1 MTGIVLFIIAF
12 ILLMVGIP
20 VGFAFGA
27 SAIFAALVDPNLGL
41 DVFGLLPYRVYG
53 IMQNFTLMAVP
64 LFIFMGFILEKS
76 KIAENMLESIG
87 ELFGPVRGGLA
98 IAIVIVGAILA
109 ASTGI
114 VGASVVMMTIISL
127 PIMLKHGYSPKL
139 AGGVIA
145 ASGTLGQLIP
155 PSIVLIILGAVMNIS
170 VGDLF
175 KAAIIPGLIIV
186 GLYIVYILIVSFL
199 KPDIAPAIKTDK
211 PYSKIL
217 FKALKSLVAP
227 FILIALVLGSIFAG
241 FATPT
246 ESAAIGALGSIVLT
260 FFYRSFS
267 FELLRYSTVETVKIT
282 AMIFMIL
289 IGATAFSLVFNESGA
304 GDIVTTFFTDSISNQ
319 YVFIAITML
328 LIFIL
333 GFFIDFI
340 EITFIVIPI
349 LIPIVQEFNI
359 DPLWFALLIAIN
371 LQTSFLTP
379 PFGFSLFYLKGAAG
393 DKIQT
398 KDLYLG
404 IIPFILI
411 QLITLLIVIFIPK
424 LVYILV
430 N

>member
-1 MTGIVLFIIAF
+1 MTGIILFIVAF
-12 ILLMVGIP
+12 ILLMLGIP
-20 VGFAFGA
+20 VAFAFGA
-27 SAIFAALVDPNLGL
+27 SAIFAALIDSNLGL
-41 DVFGLLPYRVYG
+41 EVFGLLPYRVYG

-87 ELFGPVRGGLA
+87 ELFGPIRGGLA

-175 KAAIIPGLIIV
+175 KAAIIPGVIIV
-186 GLYIVYILIVSFL
+186 GLYIVYILIISFF
-199 KPDIAPAIKTDK
+199 KPNIAPAIKTNNAYK
-211 PYSKIL
+211 QVL

-246 ESAAIGALGSIVLT
+246 ESAAIGALGSIILT

-267 FELLRYSTVETVKIT
+267 FELLRYATVETVKIT

-304 GDIVTTFFTDSISNQ
+304 GDIVTEFFTDSISNK
-319 YVFIAITML
+319 YLFIAITMS

-349 LIPIVQEFNI
+349 LLPIVDEFGI

-393 DKIQT
+393 EKIQT

-411 QLITLLIVIFIPK
+411 QLVTLLIVIFAPK
-424 LVYILV
+424 LVYIFV

>member
-1 MTGIVLFIIAF
+1 MTGIILFIVAF
-12 ILLMVGIP
+12 ILLMLGIP
-20 VGFAFGA
+20 VAFAFGA
-27 SAIFAALVDPNLGL
+27 SAIFAALFDPNLGL

-87 ELFGPVRGGLA
+87 ELFGNIRGGLA

-127 PIMLKHGYSPKL
+127 PIMLKYGYSPKL

-155 PSIVLIILGAVMNIS
+155 PSIVLIILGAIMNLS

-175 KAAIIPGLIIV
+175 KAAIIPGILIV
-186 GLYIVYILIVSFL
+186 VFYIAYILIISFIN
-199 KPDIAPAIKTDK
+199 PNIAPPIKTNR
-211 PYSKIL
+211 SKKEIL
-217 FKALKSLVAP
+217 IKALKSLVAP
-227 FILIALVLGSIFAG
+227 LLLIIMVLGSIFAG

-246 ESAAIGALGSIVLT
+246 ESAAIGALGAIILT
-260 FFYRSFS
+260 LFYKSFS
-267 FELLRYSTVETVKIT
+267 FELIRYATVESVKIT

-304 GDIVTTFFTDSISNQ
+304 GDIVIEFFTDSISNK
-319 YVFIAITML
+319 YIFIAVTMI

-349 LIPIVQEFNI
+349 LLPIVEAFEI

-393 DKIQT
+393 DKIKT
-398 KDLYLG
+398 KDLYIG

-411 QLITLLIVIFIPK
+411 QIVVLLIVIFIPK
-424 LVYILV
+424 IVYLLIE
-430 N
+430 

>member
-1 MTGIVLFIIAF
+1 MTGIFLFVTAF
-12 ILLMVGIP
+12 ILLMLGIP
-20 VGFAFGA
+20 VAFAFGG
-27 SAIFAALVDPNLGL
+27 SAIIAAFLDPNVGL
-41 DVFGLLPYRVYG
+41 DVFGLLPYRIYG

-64 LFIFMGFILEKS
+64 LFIFMGFVLEKS

-87 ELFGPVRGGLA
+87 ELFGSVRGGLA

-127 PIMLKHGYSPKL
+127 PIMLRHNYSPKL
-139 AGGVIA
+139 ASGVIA

-155 PSIVLIILGAVMNIS
+155 PSIVLIILGAVMQIS

-175 KAAIIPGLIIV
+175 KAAVIPGLIIV
-186 GLYIVYILIVSFL
+186 VLYILYILIVAFF
-199 KPDIAPAIKTDK
+199 KPEIAPSIKSGE
-211 PYSKIL
+211 PYIKIL
-217 FKALKSLVAP
+217 KKALKSLVAP
-227 FILIALVLGSIFAG
+227 FILILLVLGSIFAG

-246 ESAAIGALGSIVLT
+246 ESAAIGAVGSIILT
-260 FFYRSFS
+260 FFYRTFNM
-267 FELLRYSTVETVKIT
+267 ELLRYATVETVKIT
-282 AMIFMIL
+282 SMIFMIL

-304 GDIVTTFFTDSISNQ
+304 GDLVTQFFTTSISNQ
-319 YVFIAITML
+319 YAFIAITML
-328 LIFIL
+328 VIFIL
-333 GFFIDFI
+333 GFFVDFI

-349 LIPIVQEFNI
+349 LIPIIQAFNI

-393 DKIQT
+393 DKIDT

-411 QLITLLIVIFIPK
+411 QLLTLLVVIFFPK

>member
-1 MTGIVLFIIAF
+1 MTGIILFVIAF
-12 ILLMVGIP
+12 ILLMLGVP
-20 VGFAFGA
+20 VAFAFGG
-27 SAIFAALVDPNLGL
+27 SAIIAAFLDPNIGL
-41 DVFGLLPYRVYG
+41 DVFGLLPYRIYG

-87 ELFGPVRGGLA
+87 ELFGSIRGGLA

-127 PIMLKHGYSPKL
+127 PVMLRHKYSPKL
-139 AGGVIA
+139 ASGVIA

-155 PSIVLIILGAVMNIS
+155 PSIVLIILGAVMQIS

-175 KAAIIPGLIIV
+175 KAAVIPGLIIV
-186 GLYIVYILIVSFL
+186 ALYIIYILIIAFI
-199 KPDIAPAIKTDK
+199 KPDIAPAIKSSE

-217 FKALKSLVAP
+217 IKAAKSLIAP
-227 FILIALVLGSIFAG
+227 ALLILLVLGSIFAG

-246 ESAAIGALGSIVLT
+246 ESAAIGALGSIILT
-260 FFYRSFS
+260 FFYRSFN
-267 FELLRYSTVETVKIT
+267 LKLIRYATVETVKIT
-282 AMIFMIL
+282 SMIFMIL

-304 GDIVTTFFTDSISNQ
+304 GDMVTEFFTTSISNQ
-319 YVFIAITML
+319 YAFIAITML
-328 LIFIL
+328 VIFIL
-333 GFFIDFI
+333 GFFVDFI

-349 LIPIVQEFNI
+349 LIPIIQAFNI

-393 DKIQT
+393 DKIDT
-398 KDLYLG
+398 KDLYIG

-411 QLITLLIVIFIPK
+411 QLLTLLIVIFFPK
-424 LVYILV
+424 LVYIMV
-430 N
+430 K

>member
-1 MTGIVLFIIAF
+1 MTGIILFIVAF
-12 ILLMVGIP
+12 ILLMLGIP
-20 VGFAFGA
+20 VAFAFGA
-27 SAIFAALVDPNLGL
+27 SAIFAALIDSNLGL
-41 DVFGLLPYRVYG
+41 EVFGLLPYRVYG

-87 ELFGPVRGGLA
+87 ELFGPIRGGLA

-175 KAAIIPGLIIV
+175 KAAIIPGVIIV
-186 GLYIVYILIVSFL
+186 GLYIVYILIISFF
-199 KPDIAPAIKTDK
+199 KPNIAPAIKTNNAYK
-211 PYSKIL
+211 QVL

-246 ESAAIGALGSIVLT
+246 ESAAIGALGSIILT

-267 FELLRYSTVETVKIT
+267 FELLRYATVETVKIT

-304 GDIVTTFFTDSISNQ
+304 GDIVTEFFTDSISNK
-319 YVFIAITML
+319 YLFIAITMS

-349 LIPIVQEFNI
+349 LLPIVDEFGI

-393 DKIQT
+393 EKIQT

-411 QLITLLIVIFIPK
+411 QLVTLLIVIFIPK
-424 LVYILV
+424 LVLI

>member
-1 MTGIVLFIIAF
+1 MTGIILFIAAF
-12 ILLMVGIP
+12 ILLMIGVP
-20 VGFAFGA
+20 VAFAFGG
-27 SAIFAALVDPNLGL
+27 SAIIAALLDPNIGL
-41 DVFGLLPYRVYG
+41 DVFGLLPYRIYG

-87 ELFGPVRGGLA
+87 KLFGPIRGGLA
-98 IAIVIVGAILA
+98 IAIVLVGAILA

-127 PIMLKHGYSPKL
+127 PIMLKHNYSPKL
-139 AGGVIA
+139 ASGVIA

-155 PSIVLIILGAVMNIS
+155 PSIVLIILGDVMNIS

-175 KAAIIPGLIIV
+175 KAAVIPGLIVV
-186 GLYIVYILIVSFL
+186 GLYILYILFL
-199 KPDIAPAIKTDK
+199 ALIKPEVAPPIKSNE

-217 FKALKSLVAP
+217 FQALKSIIAP
-227 FILIALVLGSIFAG
+227 FILITLVLGSIFAG

-246 ESAAIGALGSIVLT
+246 ESAAVGALGAIILT
-260 FFYRSFS
+260 FFYRTFS
-267 FELLRYSTVETVKIT
+267 FELLRYAGVETVKIT
-282 AMIFMIL
+282 SMIFMIL

-304 GDIVTTFFTDSISNQ
+304 GDMVTDFFTDSISNQ
-319 YVFIAITML
+319 YIFIAITMG
-328 LIFIL
+328 LIFVL

-349 LIPIVQEFNI
+349 LIPIVEEFGI

-393 DKIQT
+393 DSVKT

-411 QLITLLIVIFIPK
+411 QLTVLLIVLFFPK
-424 LVYILV
+424 IIYFMV

>member
-1 MTGIVLFIIAF
+1 MTGIILFIVAF
-12 ILLMVGIP
+12 ILLMLGIP
-20 VGFAFGA
+20 VAFAFGA
-27 SAIFAALVDPNLGL
+27 SAIFAALIDSNLGL
-41 DVFGLLPYRVYG
+41 EVFGLLPYRVYG

-87 ELFGPVRGGLA
+87 ELFGPIRGGLA

-186 GLYIVYILIVSFL
+186 GLYIIYILIVSFL

-217 FKALKSLVAP
+217 FEALKSLVAP

-246 ESAAIGALGSIVLT
+246 ESAAIGALGSVILT

-304 GDIVTTFFTDSISNQ
+304 GDIVTEFFTDSITSQ
-319 YVFIAITML
+319 YVFIAITMG

-411 QLITLLIVIFIPK
+411 QLVTLLIVIFAPK
-424 LVYILV
+424 LVYIFV

>member
-1 MTGIVLFIIAF
+1 MTGIILFVAAF
-12 ILLMVGIP
+12 ILLMIGVP
-20 VGFAFGA
+20 VAFAFGG
-27 SAIFAALVDPNLGL
+27 SAIIAALLDPDLGL
-41 DVFGLLPYRVYG
+41 DVFGLLPYRIYG
-53 IMQNFTLMAVP
+53 IMHNFTLMAVP

-87 ELFGPVRGGLA
+87 KLFGHVRGGLA

-127 PIMLKHGYSPKL
+127 PVMLRHNYSPKL
-139 AGGVIA
+139 ASGVIA

-155 PSIVLIILGAVMNIS
+155 PSIVLIILGAVMQIS

-175 KAAIIPGLIIV
+175 KAAVIPGLIIV
-186 GLYIVYILIVSFL
+186 GLYILYVLIIAFI
-199 KPDIAPAIKTDK
+199 KPEVAPAIKTQE

-217 FKALKSLVAP
+217 IQALKSLIAP
-227 FILIALVLGSIFAG
+227 FILIFLVLGSIFAG

-246 ESAAIGALGSIVLT
+246 ESAAIGALGSIILT

-267 FELLRYSTVETVKIT
+267 FSLLRYATVETVKIT

-304 GDIVTTFFTDSISNQ
+304 GDMVTSFFTDDISSK
-319 YVFIAITML
+319 YAFIAITMI

-349 LIPIVQEFNI
+349 LLPIVEAFGI

-393 DKIQT
+393 DKIDT

-411 QLITLLIVIFIPK
+411 QLLTLLIVLFVPK

>member
-1 MTGIVLFIIAF
+1 MTGIILFIVAF
-12 ILLMVGIP
+12 ILLMLGIP
-20 VGFAFGA
+20 VAFAFGA
-27 SAIFAALVDPNLGL
+27 SAIFAALIDSNLGL
-41 DVFGLLPYRVYG
+41 EVFGLLPYRVYG

-175 KAAIIPGLIIV
+175 KAAIIPGVIIV
-186 GLYIVYILIVSFL
+186 GLYIVYILIISFF
-199 KPDIAPAIKTDK
+199 KPNIAPAIKTNNAYK
-211 PYSKIL
+211 QVL

-246 ESAAIGALGSIVLT
+246 ESAAIGALGSIILT

-267 FELLRYSTVETVKIT
+267 FELLRYATVETVKIT

-289 IGATAFSLVFNESGA
+289 IGATAFSLVFNES
-304 GDIVTTFFTDSISNQ
+304 
-319 YVFIAITML
+319 
-328 LIFIL
+328 
-333 GFFIDFI
+333 
-340 EITFIVIPI
+340 
-349 LIPIVQEFNI
+349 
-359 DPLWFALLIAIN
+359 
-371 LQTSFLTP
+371 
-379 PFGFSLFYLKGAAG
+379 
-393 DKIQT
+393 
-398 KDLYLG
+398 
-404 IIPFILI
+404 
-411 QLITLLIVIFIPK
+411 
-424 LVYILV
+424 
-430 N
+430 

>member
-1 MTGIVLFIIAF
+1 MTGIILFVVAF
-12 ILLMVGIP
+12 ILLMLGVP
-20 VGFAFGA
+20 VAFAFGG
-27 SAIFAALVDPNLGL
+27 SAIIAAFLDPNLGL
-41 DVFGLLPYRVYG
+41 DVFGLLPFRIYG

-87 ELFGPVRGGLA
+87 KLFGPVRGGLA

-114 VGASVVMMTIISL
+114 VGASVVMMTVISL
-127 PIMLKHGYSPKL
+127 PIMLKHHYSPRL
-139 AGGVIA
+139 ASGVIA

-155 PSIVLIILGAVMNIS
+155 PSIVLIILGAVMQIS

-175 KAAIIPGLIIV
+175 KAAVIPGLIIV
-186 GLYIVYILIVSFL
+186 AFYIIYVLIIAFL
-199 KPDIAPAIKTDK
+199 KPEIAPAIKSDE
-211 PYSKIL
+211 PYSKVLIQ
-217 FKALKSLVAP
+217 AAKSLIAP
-227 FILIALVLGSIFAG
+227 FILIFLVLGSIFAG

-246 ESAAIGALGSIVLT
+246 ESAAVGAFGSIILAIV
-260 FFYRSFS
+260 YRSFNL
-267 FELLRYSTVETVKIT
+267 ELLKYSIVETVKIT
-282 AMIFMIL
+282 SMIFMIL

-304 GDIVTTFFTDSISNQ
+304 GDMVTQFFTDDISNK
-319 YVFIAITML
+319 YIFIAITMG

-349 LIPIVQEFNI
+349 LIPIVEAFGI

-393 DKIQT
+393 DKIDT

-411 QLITLLIVIFIPK
+411 QLLVLLIVIFVPK

>member
-1 MTGIVLFIIAF
+1 MTGIILFIVAF
-12 ILLMVGIP
+12 ILLMLGIP
-20 VGFAFGA
+20 VAFAFGA
-27 SAIFAALVDPNLGL
+27 SAIFAALIDSNLGL
-41 DVFGLLPYRVYG
+41 EVFGLLPYRVYG

-87 ELFGPVRGGLA
+87 ELFGPIRGGLA

-175 KAAIIPGLIIV
+175 KAAIIPGVIIV
-186 GLYIVYILIVSFL
+186 GLYIVYILIISFF
-199 KPDIAPAIKTDK
+199 KPNIAPAIKTNNAYK
-211 PYSKIL
+211 QVL

-246 ESAAIGALGSIVLT
+246 ESAAIGALGSIILT

-267 FELLRYSTVETVKIT
+267 FELLRYATVETVKIT

-304 GDIVTTFFTDSISNQ
+304 GDIVTEFFTDSISNK
-319 YVFIAITML
+319 YIFIAITMS

-349 LIPIVQEFNI
+349 LLPIVDEFGI

-393 DKIQT
+393 EKIQT

-411 QLITLLIVIFIPK
+411 QLVTLLIVIFAPK
-424 LVYILV
+424 LVYIFV

>member
-1 MTGIVLFIIAF
+1 
-12 ILLMVGIP
+12 MVGIP

-27 SAIFAALVDPNLGL
+27 SAVFAALIDPNLGL
-41 DVFGLLPYRVYG
+41 DVFGLLPYRIYG

-87 ELFGPVRGGLA
+87 ELFGEIRGGLA

-127 PIMLKHGYSPKL
+127 PIMLKHGYSPRL

-186 GLYIVYILIVSFL
+186 GFYILYILIIAFI
-199 KPDIAPAIKTDK
+199 KPQMAPAIQSDK
-211 PYSKIL
+211 HYSQIL
-217 FKALKSLVAP
+217 SKALKSLIAP
-227 FILIALVLGSIFAG
+227 FVLILVVLGSIFAG

-246 ESAAIGALGSIVLT
+246 ESAAVGALGSIVLT
-260 FFYRSFS
+260 LFYRTFNM
-267 FELLRYSTVETVKIT
+267 ELLRYASVETVKIT

-304 GDIVTTFFTDSISNQ
+304 GDIVTEFFTDSISNK
-319 YVFIAITML
+319 YIFIAITMV

-349 LIPIVQEFNI
+349 LLPIVQAFDI

-393 DKIQT
+393 NKIRT
-398 KDLYLG
+398 KDLYIG

-411 QLITLLIVIFIPK
+411 QLLTLLIVMFAPK
-424 LVYILV
+424 LVYITI

>member
-1 MTGIVLFIIAF
+1 MTGIILFFVAF
-12 ILLMVGIP
+12 LLLMIGIP
-20 VGFAFGA
+20 VAFAFGA
-27 SAIFAALVDPNLGL
+27 SAIFAVLIDPNLDL
-41 DVFGLLPYRVYG
+41 EIFGLLPYRIYG
-53 IMQNFTLMAVP
+53 IMKNFTLMAVP

-87 ELFGPVRGGLA
+87 KLFGNIRGGLA
-98 IAIVIVGAILA
+98 IAIVLVGAILA

-127 PIMLKHGYSPKL
+127 PIMLKYGYSPRL
-139 AGGVIA
+139 ASGVIA

-175 KAAIIPGLIIV
+175 KGAVIPGLIVV
-186 GLYIVYILIVSFL
+186 GLYILYILIVAFI
-199 KPDIAPAIKTDK
+199 KPEIAPAIKTDEDYK
-211 PYSKIL
+211 TIL
-217 FKALKSLVAP
+217 KDALKSLVAP
-227 FILIALVLGSIFAG
+227 VILIALVLGSIFAG

-246 ESAAIGALGSIVLT
+246 ESAAIGAIGAIILTIIYKTFSI
-260 FFYRSFS
+260 
-267 FELLRYSTVETVKIT
+267 ELLKYASIQTVKIT

-304 GDIVTTFFTDSISNQ
+304 GDIVTEFFTDSISNK
-319 YVFIAITML
+319 YIFIAITMT

-349 LIPIVQEFNI
+349 LLPIIEEFDI

-393 DKIQT
+393 DMIKT
-398 KDLYLG
+398 TDLYKG
-404 IIPFILI
+404 IIPFIII
-411 QLITLLIVIFIPK
+411 QLIALLIVLFYPN
-424 LVYILV
+424 LVYWLIK
-430 N
+430 

>member
-1 MTGIVLFIIAF
+1 MTGIVLFIVAF

-20 VGFAFGA
+20 VAFAFGA
-27 SAIFAALVDPNLGL
+27 SAIFAALIDPNLGL

-127 PIMLKHGYSPKL
+127 PIMLKHGYSPRL

-186 GLYIVYILIVSFL
+186 GLYIVYILIVAFL
-199 KPDIAPAIKTDK
+199 KPEIAPAIKTDK

-217 FKALKSLVAP
+217 FQALKSLVAP
-227 FILIALVLGSIFAG
+227 FILIAVVLGSIFAG

-246 ESAAIGALGSIVLT
+246 ESAAIGALGSIILT
-260 FFYRSFS
+260 FFYRTFNM
-267 FELLRYSTVETVKIT
+267 ELLRYATVETVKIT

-319 YVFIAITML
+319 YAFIAITMV

-349 LIPIVQEFNI
+349 LLPIVQEFGI

-411 QLITLLIVIFIPK
+411 QIITLLIVIFVPK

>member
-1 MTGIVLFIIAF
+1 MTGIILFVAAF
-12 ILLMVGIP
+12 ILLMLGVP
-20 VGFAFGA
+20 VAFAFGG
-27 SAIFAALVDPNLGL
+27 SAIIAALLDPNIGL
-41 DVFGLLPYRVYG
+41 DVFGLLPYRIYG

-87 ELFGPVRGGLA
+87 KLFGSIRGGLA

-127 PIMLKHGYSPKL
+127 PVMLRHNYSPKL
-139 AGGVIA
+139 ASGVIA

-155 PSIVLIILGAVMNIS
+155 PSIVLIILGAVMQIS

-175 KAAIIPGLIIV
+175 KGAVIPGLIIV
-186 GLYIVYILIVSFL
+186 GLYILYILILSFF
-199 KPDIAPAIKTDK
+199 KPEIAPAIKSDE

-217 FKALKSLVAP
+217 IQAAKSLIAP
-227 FILIALVLGSIFAG
+227 FILIFLVLGSIFAG

-246 ESAAIGALGSIVLT
+246 ESAAVGALGSIILT

-267 FELLRYSTVETVKIT
+267 FELLRYATVETVKIT
-282 AMIFMIL
+282 SMIFMIL

-304 GDIVTTFFTDSISNQ
+304 GDMVTSFFTDDISSK
-319 YVFIAITML
+319 YAFIAITMG

-349 LIPIVQEFNI
+349 LIPIVQAFNI

-393 DKIQT
+393 DKIDT

-404 IIPFILI
+404 IIPFIII
-411 QLITLLIVIFIPK
+411 QLLTLLIVLFVPK
-424 LVYILV
+424 LVYIMV
-430 N
+430 K